1 MVAEITEKD
10 ARKVMDTVDAGLVTG
25 VGIPRPG
32 AMCVEAAVCYA
43 LGLPH
48 GDDPDCVSR
57 ALRHLKIRLNDSN
70 WSSDTARAMGL
81 RRLALIQLGS
91 RNEIDD
97 KEFARRVAELAI
109 RKAVPYALWCA
120 AKIQKDP
127 SHRQAL
133 LDAANRCEIEGT
145 IGAADAAHAASYASY
160 ASYAADAAH
169 AAAAHHAA
177 HATHYAA
184 YAAADAAHYAAAA
197 ASYAHHAAA
206 HAASYAAH
214 AASYAADAAASYAA
228 DAAAAQDR
236 VLSKFAEEV
245 VQILIDM
252 KAPGAKWLWMTEAG

>member
-145 IGAADAAHAASYASY
+145 IGAADAARAAASY

-169 AAAAHHAA
+169 AAAAHYAA

-184 YAAADAAHYAAAA
+184 YAAHYADA
-197 ASYAHHAAA
+197 
-206 HAASYAAH
+206 
-214 AASYAADAAASYAA
+214 AASYAADAAADAAHYADAAASYAADAAAHAASYAA

>member
-1 MVAEITEKD
+1 MAMVAEITEKD

-145 IGAADAAHAASYASY
+145 IGAADAAHAASYA
-160 ASYAADAAH
+160 
-169 AAAAHHAA
+169 
-177 HATHYAA
+177 
-184 YAAADAAHYAAAA
+184 
-197 ASYAHHAAA
+197 
-206 HAASYAAH
+206 AH